1 MRPVRTGVQ
10 RTSRRRALSSKPVAL
25 IVLGALILT
34 VAAWTAPAAAATDYL
49 LMPRSEL
56 LARPTTGTAWSNLK
70 AVANSSLGSANLCDQ
85 NEDHHLRTLAA
96 ALVYA
101 RTGTASYATKA
112 RAGVMAAIKTQV
124 VGCNNATLALGR
136 QLTAYVLAADFA
148 DLSGTNDTVFRTWLS
163 AIRTK
168 IIGGH
173 SVWNS
178 LWNTHR
184 DSANN
189 WGAYAGAARIA
200 ASRYLGDA
208 ADVGYAAVVTQ
219 GFLGNRAKYG
229 KFGQNLGSDDLSW
242 SCVSESAYTPENK
255 ACIKSGINVDG
266 AFIADISRSGPL
278 KWPPGDTG
286 VQYQLETIQGVGLQV
301 ELLYRA
307 GYTAAWDWSTRAM
320 KRAASIVTRSKA
332 SGGMGWNETNA
343 AKQMPW
349 LLNKRYGTSIPTVA
363 SGMGRGIGFT
373 DWLWGPGGGGGGAT
387 PKPTS
392 NATPKPTPT
401 PPPGDAPVV
410 SAPSVR
416 LSTTSSVPSSDV
428 PVVVVW
434 GLTSSDDPI
443 KRYELQ
449 MQTDDGSFSSKTLSS
464 ATAKSYR
471 RTLDANH
478 DYTFRIRAVDTKGR
492 VGAWRTVGPS
502 HAGTISD
509 SSSALDWTGSWSLV
523 NLSGYLGGQAHWT
536 NSSGTTSSLTF
547 TGSSVAWVGP
557 VGPTRGKAQVSI
569 DGDYVATIDLYA
581 SSFKARRILFATAV
595 SQGTHTITVKGLG
608 TSGRPTV
615 AVDAFFVVRPG

>member
-10 RTSRRRALSSKPVAL
+10 RTSRRRSLSSTTIAFTA
-25 IVLGALILT
+25 LGALILT

-56 LARPTTGTAWSNLK
+56 LGRPTTGTAWSNLK
-70 AVANSSLGSANLCDQ
+70 SVANSSLGSPDLCDQ

-112 RAGVMAAIKTQV
+112 RAGVMAAIKTHT
-124 VGCNNATLALGR
+124 VGCGNAVLSLGR

-148 DLSGTNDTVFRTWLS
+148 DLSGADDS
-163 AIRTK
+163 AFKYFLKVIRTK

-173 SVWNS
+173 SIWNS
-178 LWNTHR
+178 LYKTHR

-189 WGAYAGAARIA
+189 WGAWAGAAEIA
-200 ASRYLGDA
+200 ASRYIGDT
-208 ADVGYAAVVTQ
+208 ADVGNAAAVTQ
-219 GFLGNRAKYG
+219 GFLGDRSKYAG
-229 KFGQNLGSDDLSW
+229 FGHDLGSEDLSW
-242 SCVSESAYTPENK
+242 SCTGASTFTPENK
-255 ACIKSGINVDG
+255 ACTKSGINVDG
-266 AFIADISRSGPL
+266 AFVADISRAGSL

-286 VQYQLETIQGVGLQV
+286 VQYQLESIQGMGLQV

-307 GYTAAWDWSTRAM
+307 GYTQAWDWSTRAM

-373 DWLWGPGGGGGGAT
+373 DWLWGPGGGSGST

-392 NATPKPTPT
+392 TATPKPTPT

-410 SAPSVR
+410 TTPSVR

-434 GLTSSDDPI
+434 GLSSSDDPI
-443 KRYELQ
+443 KQYQLQ
-449 MQTDDGSFSSKTLSS
+449 MQTDDGSFSSKSLDSALS
-464 ATAKSYR
+464 KSYR
-471 RTLDANH
+471 RVLDDKH
-478 DYTFRIRAVDTKGR
+478 DYSFRVRAIDVEGR
-492 VGAWRTVGPS
+492 VGAWKTVGS
-502 HAGTISD
+502 THAGTIAD
-509 SSSALDWTGSWSLV
+509 SSSALDWTGTWGLV
-523 NLSGYLGGQAHWT
+523 NHGDYIGDQAHWT
-536 NSSGTTSSLTF
+536 NSSGPTSKLTF
-547 TGSSVAWVGP
+547 SGSSVAWVGP
-557 VGPTRGKAQVSI
+557 VGPTRGKAQVFI
-569 DGDYVATIDLYA
+569 DGDYVVTVDLKA

-595 SQGTHTITVKGLG
+595 PQGTHTIVVKALG

-615 AVDAFFVVRPG
+615 AIDAFFVVRPG